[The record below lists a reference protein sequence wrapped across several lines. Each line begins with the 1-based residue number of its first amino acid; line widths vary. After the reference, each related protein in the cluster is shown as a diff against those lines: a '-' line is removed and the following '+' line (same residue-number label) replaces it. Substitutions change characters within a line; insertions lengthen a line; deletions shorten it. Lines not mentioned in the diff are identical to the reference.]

1 MYFQLNVMDSNNA
14 KYFENC
20 ISHKDLVS
28 FVCEQKEDMA
38 LLHQKLR
45 NEEKLKVNMTHSP
58 PATTVIHT
66 ATRPISELK

>member
-1 MYFQLNVMDSNNA
+1 MDSNNA

-20 ISHKDLVS
+20 IPQKDLVS

-45 NEEKLKVNMTHSP
+45 SEQNLKVNMTHSP
-58 PATTVIHT
+58 PATTCNHL
-66 ATRPISELK
+66 ATRPISELQ

>member
-1 MYFQLNVMDSNNA
+1 MDSNNA

-20 ISHKDLVS
+20 ISQKDLVS

-58 PATTVIHT
+58 ASASVIHQ
-66 ATRPISELK
+66 AQRPIGELK